1 MDRTRNAALNF
12 GINFVVGYVLG
23 RILRNEKTGIRA
35 GVVLGT
41 LGAVVSWRLGERLD
55 ADVIEPTADPIEI
68 EIDE

>member
-12 GINFVVGYVLG
+12 GINFAVGYVLG
-23 RILRNEKTGIRA
+23 RILRNEKAGLRA

-41 LGAVVSWRLGERLD
+41 LGAIASWRLGERFD
-55 ADVIEPTADPIEI
+55 TDDIEPTADPIEI